1 MSGFTDA
8 WHAMCRLIEEHGCQA
23 VDGPVLCRNGVV
35 KTGADRPSAV

>member
-35 KTGADRPSAV
+35 